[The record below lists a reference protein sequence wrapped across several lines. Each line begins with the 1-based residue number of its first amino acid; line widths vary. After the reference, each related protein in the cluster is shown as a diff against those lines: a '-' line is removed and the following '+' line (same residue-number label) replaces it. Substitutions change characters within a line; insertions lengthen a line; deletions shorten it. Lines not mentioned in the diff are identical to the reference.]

1 MIDKK
6 VYEIEY
12 IRNLQ
17 KKFSSDPGLIERA
30 IYAFGLLEA
39 IASVGMPFCF
49 KGGTSLMLILD
60 KPARLS
66 TDIDVI
72 VEPGTDVDG
81 YIEKASS
88 IFPFVDKFEDIRK
101 GRNGIV
107 KRHFKFTYHSPVRNK
122 EFYILLDVVF
132 SRIPYA
138 KTMRKEI
145 KNDLLLTTEN
155 NLFVEMPT
163 ADCILGDK
171 LTAFAPH
178 TTGILL
184 GTGRELEIA
193 KQLFD
198 TSTLTDYISDFNLL
212 TETYANSALEETEF
226 RGGSWSRDDI
236 LKDTIRA
243 CKSIISRGAFD
254 GDDYLEYLRGIK
266 SLGNHILLKGYNTDD
281 ATWRAC
287 KVIYLASCLLSGN
300 PYRKIESPEEYLT
313 ARLQGND
320 FKKLSYIK
328 KQNAESYAY
337 LVEATRNLK

>member
-1 MIDKK
+1 
-6 VYEIEY
+6 
-12 IRNLQ
+12 
-17 KKFSSDPGLIERA
+17 
-30 IYAFGLLEA
+30 
-39 IASVGMPFCF
+39 
-49 KGGTSLMLILD
+49 
-60 KPARLS
+60 
-66 TDIDVI
+66 
-72 VEPGTDVDG
+72 
-81 YIEKASS
+81 
-88 IFPFVDKFEDIRK
+88 
-101 GRNGIV
+101 
-107 KRHFKFTYHSPVRNK
+107 
-122 EFYILLDVVF
+122 
-132 SRIPYA
+132 
-138 KTMRKEI
+138 
-145 KNDLLLTTEN
+145 
-155 NLFVEMPT
+155 
-163 ADCILGDK
+163 
-171 LTAFAPH
+171 
-178 TTGILL
+178 GILL